1 MLGRI
6 RVIGAI
12 VLLLLLQGLAWAAE
26 PVAVLTEIRMGQG
39 ELRVKRAGEVTWKAP
54 QPLLALRPGDQVS
67 ATRDGEAV
75 LVFTGGRGTR
85 IVSQANSPFTVEA
98 PTAETGTEKVRALL
112 AGVTQ
117 FLLGQQKQL
126 TYQSLSV
133 RSVRVQPPLILSP
146 RDTLLLP
153 GSVTFEW
160 AGSDHL
166 RYSLRVFGPEGLLWE
181 QANLPR
187 QPLGYPASAP
197 ALRAGVRYAWEV
209 VAPGHPVQRA
219 QFQLLPAA
227 DAARVQA
234 ALALLEPAT
243 LTGYPRSTVALMRA
257 GLLFQEGLHHE
268 ARRALLVGIAADRD
282 QPTLHLLLGNV
293 YERIGLKDLAAQE
306 FEEAQFLSTRK
317 P

>member
-1 MLGRI
+1 MRGRLG
-6 RVIGAI
+6 VFG
-12 VLLLLLQGLAWAAE
+12 VLGGLLLVQGVAWGGE
-26 PVAVLTEIRMGQG
+26 PVAVITEIRLGKG
-39 ELRVKRAGEVTWKAP
+39 EVRVKRAGEVIWKAP
-54 QPLLALRPGDQVS
+54 QPLLALRPGDQVRAS
-67 ATRDGEAV
+67 GDGQAV
-75 LVFTGGRGTR
+75 LVFTGGRGTQ
-85 IVSQANSPFTVEA
+85 IVSQSNSPLTVEA

-133 RSVRVQPPLILSP
+133 RSLRQPPLILSP

-166 RYSLRVFGPEGLLWE
+166 RYSIRVFGPEGLLWE
-181 QANLPR
+181 QASLPR

-197 ALRAGVRYAWEV
+197 ALRAGVRYTWELE
-209 VAPGHPVQRA
+209 APGHPVQRA
-219 QFQLLPAA
+219 QFQLLPSA

-268 ARRALLVGIAADRD
+268 ARRELLVGIAADRD